1 MTNRRQTLNAAASPS
16 DTKSHYSSFVPQ
28 RELISKTHNKEV
40 NDLRDDNK
48 MIGIPQNLPTPEQIR

>member
-1 MTNRRQTLNAAASPS
+1 MLQHHLQIQKAITP
-16 DTKSHYSSFVPQ
+16 SFVPP